1 MQKIALSF
9 AAGLLA
15 LAATGAHA
23 QAFWKWRDASG
34 QVHIGDTPPPPGT
47 PAKNILSGP
56 SAGAAPVLATTTA
69 APASA
74 AASAGDSA
82 LERRKKLADQEKAD
96 KDKADRAELDAKNA
110 AIRKDNCARAQ
121 AMLGPV
127 QDGQRIARINA
138 NGEREM
144 LDDTT
149 RAIEVKHL
157 QDSIAAN
164 CAAAPAAAQ

>member
-34 QVHIGDTPPPPGT
+34 QMHIGDTPPPPGT
-47 PAKNILSGP
+47 PAKNIISGP
-56 SAGAAPVLATTTA
+56 SAGTSPVLAAPIA

-74 AASAGDSA
+74 PAGDST
-82 LERRKKLADQEKAD
+82 LEKRKKLADQEKAD

-110 AIRKDNCARAQ
+110 AIRKDNCTRAQ
-121 AMLGPV
+121 TMLGPL
-127 QDGQRIARINA
+127 QDGQRVTRINA
-138 NGEREM
+138 NGEREV
-144 LDDTT
+144 LDDTG
-149 RAIEVKHL
+149 RAAEIKHV
-157 QDSIAAN
+157 QDAIASN
-164 CAAAPAAAQ
+164 CGAAPAAAQ

>member
-34 QVHIGDTPPPPGT
+34 QMHIGDTPPPPGT
-47 PAKNILSGP
+47 PAKNIISGP
-56 SAGAAPVLATTTA
+56 SGGAGPVLTTPASAA

-74 AASAGDSA
+74 PAGDSA
-82 LERRKKLADQEKAD
+82 LERKKKLADQTKAD

-121 AMLGPV
+121 SMLKPL
-127 QDGQRIARINA
+127 QDGERVARVNA
-138 NGEREM
+138 NGEREV
-144 LDDTT
+144 LDDAGRVAEIKRTQD
-149 RAIEVKHL
+149 AIA
-157 QDSIAAN
+157 SN
-164 CAAAPAAAQ
+164 CGAAPAQ